1 MKKTITL
8 KLSDIDLN
16 KLNSLAEQRG
26 TTKSNIVREALAE
39 YLSETEVKPK
49 NSFADIASD
58 LVGIIDGT
66 KDLSINKKY
75 LSGFGS

>member
-26 TTKSNIVREALAE
+26 TTKSNIVREALVE
-39 YLSETEVKPK
+39 YLSETDVKSK
-49 NSFADIASD
+49 KSFADLASD
-58 LVGIIDGT
+58 LTGIIDKP
-66 KDLSINKKY
+66 KDLSVNEKY
-75 LSGFGS
+75 LSSYGL

>member
-39 YLSETEVKPK
+39 YLSETEIKPK
-49 NSFADIASD
+49 THLRI
-58 LVGIIDGT
+58 
-66 KDLSINKKY
+66 
-75 LSGFGS
+75 